1 MLLRHNQSLDHSC
14 GQVLLSHVLSH
25 KSFHT
30 STIFDKISDLAGST
44 ELDSRMVYAGKRVY
58 FIDLK
63 SNDNNLFIKMKEKSN
78 QRQSQIFF
86 DQSLVPEVLKA
97 FKLAHTPEPY
107 SLAPNSYVTLTSK
120 IFEHKTLEIFAREN
134 DNGRFI
140 VIQENYSGGI
150 RMGMRSQLL
159 IAIENLTNVA
169 TSLDELNSSPRGQ
182 A

>member
-1 MLLRHNQSLDHSC
+1 MRHNQSLDHSC
-14 GQVLLSHVLSH
+14 GQVLLSHVLSQ

-44 ELDSRMVYAGKRVY
+44 ELDSKMVYAGRRVY

-86 DQSLVPEVLKA
+86 ELSLVPEILKA

-107 SLAPNSYVTLTSK
+107 SLAPNSYVTLASK
-120 IFEHKTLEIFAREN
+120 YFEHKTLEVFAREN
-134 DNGRFI
+134 DHGRFI
-140 VIQENYSGGI
+140 VMKESYSGGI
-150 RMGMRSQLL
+150 RMGITCQIM
-159 IAIENLTNVA
+159 IATEHLPNVA
-169 TSLDELNSSPRGQ
+169 SSLEELNSNAKDQ
-182 A
+182 AE